1 MLSGTLFT
9 TISLSNNWSTGVS
22 IGLVLLTL
30 GTIRL
35 VFHIR
40 MMTKVMLINES
51 IAEQTKDISKQEFRE
66 LTYAVPDGNRDIIL
80 LNMVLFAKINLR
92 MLVDLMYFERFKE
105 FPDEPTGEYIA

>member
-1 MLSGTLFT
+1 MNRIRVTNNHIQKGFTMNFIIFVFIGVLMLSGTLFT
-9 TISLSNNWSTGVS
+9 TISLSNSWSTGVS

-51 IAEQTKDISKQEFRE
+51 IAEQTKGVSKQ
-66 LTYAVPDGNRDIIL
+66 
-80 LNMVLFAKINLR
+80 
-92 MLVDLMYFERFKE
+92 
-105 FPDEPTGEYIA
+105 